1 MVEKIKG
8 VVKGSAE
15 FLGGATTAVVAFLLA
30 NLGCGVLVCMF
41 ILSALVALA
50 TVKSSRYSKRGKFVI
65 IAVSA
70 MILMSIGMYHK
81 NNFHNVVK
89 EEPALT
95 AVEEET
101 TEEKTEE
108 ETTVATEEVVEE
120 EKFVRNYLDDSERK
134 ECIDIQVTK
143 ESSKNIETG
152 KAEVEGTT
160 KVSINEATTAT
171 NDDLIIDQ
179 AKEDDS
185 KEVTEMAEGI
195 TAVTE
200 KVTEEE
206 KSEEAETV
214 VEEVVEE
221 TTKPEKVEI
230 SEEVVEEITSEES
243 KDDQEII
250 TEDKVETLV
259 EEETD
264 KEEDFADMSDEE
276 LNDLFVETT
285 TETVTVVETVVEVE
299 DVVEDTKVEIETPVI
314 EIEKTEEQEIV
325 EDEVIVEDVIEIE
338 EEATEEIEVE
348 VEDIVKEEPVVE
360 EVEVVEAVAVT
371 AIDGYTTVVGSQI
384 QFQVSGDDVVIE
396 GLDGI
401 NYTFSNGILTIDA
414 GSEATVISVCVSNSV
429 NAVDFNITVNGIIG

>member
-1 MVEKIKG
+1 MGEKIKG

-81 NNFHNVVK
+81 NNFHNIVK
-89 EEPALT
+89 EEPAL
-95 AVEEET
+95 AAEVEET
-101 TEEKTEE
+101 PEEKTEE
-108 ETTVATEEVVEE
+108 TTIATEEDVKEDN
-120 EKFVRNYLDDSERK
+120 FVRNYLDDSERK

-143 ESSKNIETG
+143 KSTENIETG
-152 KAEVEGTT
+152 KVEVEGETT
-160 KVSINEATTAT
+160 VSINEATTAT

-206 KSEEAETV
+206 KSEEVAH

-221 TTKPEKVEI
+221 TTAPEKIEI

-243 KDDQEII
+243 KNEEI
-250 TEDKVETLV
+250 TNDKVETLV

-276 LNDLFVETT
+276 LTDLFVETT

-299 DVVEDTKVEIETPVI
+299 DVVEDTKVEIETPSI

-338 EEATEEIEVE
+338 DETTEVE
-348 VEDIVKEEPVVE
+348 VEDIVEEPVVE

>member
-1 MVEKIKG
+1 MKNKIKS

-15 FLGGATTAVVAFLLA
+15 FIMGAATTVVAFLLA
-30 NLGCGVLVCMF
+30 NLGCGVLVAMF
-41 ILSALVALA
+41 VISAIIALA
-50 TVKSSRYSKRGKFVI
+50 TAKSSRYTKRGKFVI

-89 EEPALT
+89 EEPAL
-95 AVEEET
+95 AESEIVVEET
-101 TEEKTEE
+101 PEEKTEE
-108 ETTVATEEVVEE
+108 ETTIVEE
-120 EKFVRNYLDDSERK
+120 EVEVKKSNRLNDKTRK
-134 ECIDIQVTK
+134 ECIDLEVTK
-143 ESSKNIETG
+143 ENVENLTEG
-152 KAEVEGTT
+152 KTEVEGSTT
-160 KVSINEATTAT
+160 VSINETTTAT
-171 NDDLIIDQ
+171 DDDIIIDQ

-185 KEVTEMAEGI
+185 KEVTEMEEGI

-206 KSEEAETV
+206 KSEEVAQ
-214 VEEVVEE
+214 VEEDVEQ
-221 TTKPEKVEI
+221 TKPTEKVEI

-243 KDDQEII
+243 KNEEI
-250 TEDKVETLV
+250 TEEKIEANT
-259 EEETD
+259 EIEETD

-276 LNDLFVETT
+276 LETLFVETT

-299 DVVEDTKVEIETPVI
+299 DVVEEVEVEIETPVI
-314 EIEKTEEQEIV
+314 EIEKTEEQEII

-338 EEATEEIEVE
+338 EEATDVEEDVV
-348 VEDIVKEEPVVE
+348 VEDIVVEEPVVE
-360 EVEVVEAVAVT
+360 EVEVVEAVSVT
-371 AIDGYTTVVGSQI
+371 AIDGYTTTVGSQI

-401 NYTFSNGILTIDA
+401 DYTFSNGILTIDA

>member
-1 MVEKIKG
+1 MKEKIEG

-15 FLGGATTAVVAFLLA
+15 FIGGAATTVVAFLLA
-30 NLGCGVLVCMF
+30 NLGCKVLVAMF
-41 ILSALVALA
+41 IMSALIALA
-50 TVKSSRYSKRGKFVI
+50 TIKSSRYSKRGKFVI

-70 MILMSIGMYHK
+70 MILMSIGMYHR
-81 NNFHNVVK
+81 NNFHNIVKDDPTLTAKVEETPDVKK
-89 EEPALT
+89 EEEEPT
-95 AVEEET
+95 TVTEETVEEDT
-101 TEEKTEE
+101 
-108 ETTVATEEVVEE
+108 
-120 EKFVRNYLDDSERK
+120 FVRNYLDDSERK

-143 ESSKNIETG
+143 KSTENISTG
-152 KAEVEGTT
+152 KVEVEGEEKVVINSNDTT
-160 KVSINEATTAT
+160 PAT
-171 NDDLIIDQ
+171 DDNVIIDQ

-185 KEVTEMAEGI
+185 KEVTEMEEGI

-206 KSEEAETV
+206 KSEEAAE

-221 TTKPEKVEI
+221 TTAPEKVEI

-243 KDDQEII
+243 KDEEI
-250 TEDKVETLV
+250 TNEKVETLV

-299 DVVEDTKVEIETPVI
+299 DVE
-314 EIEKTEEQEIV
+314 
-325 EDEVIVEDVIEIE
+325 EIE
-338 EEATEEIEVE
+338 EEKATEEVE
-348 VEDIVKEEPVVE
+348 KDVVVEDIVVEEKVE
-360 EVEVVEAVAVT
+360 EVEVVEAVSVT

-384 QFQVSGDDVVIE
+384 QFQVSGDNVVIE

-401 NYTFSNGILTIDA
+401 DYTFSNNILTIDA

>member
-1 MVEKIKG
+1 MLEKIKSAIR
-8 VVKGSAE
+8 GSVE
-15 FLGGATTAVVAFLLA
+15 FLGGAATTVVAFMLA
-30 NLGCGVLVCMF
+30 NLGCKVLVAMF
-41 ILSALVALA
+41 VISAVIALA
-50 TVKSSRYSKRGKFVI
+50 TIKSSRYTKRGKVVI

-70 MILMSIGMYHK
+70 IVLMLIGVYHK
-81 NNFHNVVK
+81 NNFHNIVK
-89 EEPALT
+89 EDPALT
-95 AVEEET
+95 ASEVNT

-108 ETTVATEEVVEE
+108 ETTVATEEDVKEDT
-120 EKFVRNYLDDSERK
+120 FVRNYLDDSERK

-143 ESSKNIETG
+143 KSTENIETG
-152 KAEVEGTT
+152 KVEVEGETT
-160 KVSINEATTAT
+160 TVINNSETTAT

-185 KEVTEMAEGI
+185 KEVTEMEEGI

-206 KSEEAETV
+206 KSEEAAE

-221 TTKPEKVEI
+221 TKAPEKIEL
-230 SEEVVEEITSEES
+230 SEEVVEEITSEEN
-243 KDDQEII
+243 KDEEIN
-250 TEDKVETLV
+250 EKVETLV
-259 EEETD
+259 EEETE
-264 KEEDFADMSDEE
+264 KEEDFADMSSEE
-276 LNDLFVETT
+276 LESLFVETT

-299 DVVEDTKVEIETPVI
+299 DVEIETEVETETPVI
-314 EIEKTEEQEIV
+314 DVENVEKQEII
-325 EDEVIVEDVIEIE
+325 EDEVIVEDIVDIEDE
-338 EEATEEIEVE
+338 TTEEVE
-348 VEDIVKEEPVVE
+348 VEDVVEVEDIVVE
-360 EVEVVEAVAVT
+360 EVEVVEAVSVT